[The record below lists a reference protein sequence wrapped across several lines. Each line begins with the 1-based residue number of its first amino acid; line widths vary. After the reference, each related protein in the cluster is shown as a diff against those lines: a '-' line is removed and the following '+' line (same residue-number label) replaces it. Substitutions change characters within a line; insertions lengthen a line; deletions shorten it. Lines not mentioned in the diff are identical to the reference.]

1 MGKNTS
7 AREFTDGIEIMPI
20 KIPDD
25 LPAASTLESENVFVM
40 TEKRALTQ
48 DIRPLDILI
57 MNLMPTKVETETQI
71 LRLLSN
77 SPLQVNINL
86 LRAATHESKNI
97 SQEYLDRFY
106 IRFDDIKDRT
116 FDGLII
122 TGAPV
127 EGIPF
132 EEVDYWD
139 ELCEIMDWSVDHV
152 VSTLFICWGA
162 QAGLYHLY
170 DIPKYPLEKKLSG
183 IFPVKVMSEGEL
195 LFSGFDDE
203 YLMPHS
209 RNTEICPKD
218 IIRNPHLHIVGY
230 SPETGVSVVLSE
242 SRQVFV
248 TGHMEYDR
256 ETLGYEYERDLERGL
271 NPKIPENYFPDDDP
285 RNDPI
290 MRWRGHATLFMSNW
304 LNYYVYQVTP
314 YDITQIGMDKK

>member
-1 MGKNTS
+1 
-7 AREFTDGIEIMPI
+7 MPI

-40 TEKRALTQ
+40 TEKRAITQ

-57 MNLMPTKVETETQI
+57 LNLMPTKVETETQI

-77 SPLQVNINL
+77 SPIQVNISL
-86 LRAATHESKNI
+86 LKASTHESKNTPK
-97 SQEYLDRFY
+97 EYLDRFY
-106 IRFDDIKDRT
+106 IEFDDVKHRK
-116 FDGLII
+116 FDGMII

-127 EGIPF
+127 ENISF

-139 ELCEIMDWSVDHV
+139 ELKEIMDWTVDNV

-162 QAGLYHLY
+162 QAGLYHFY
-170 DIPKYPLEKKLSG
+170 GIPKYPLEEKLSG
-183 IFPVKVMSEGEL
+183 IFPIKVMSEGEL

-209 RNTEICPKD
+209 RWTEVRAED
-218 IIRNPHLHIVGY
+218 ILKNPRLHISAA
-230 SPETGVSVVLSE
+230 SPESGISVVVSE
-242 SRQVFV
+242 NSQIFV

-256 ETLGYEYERDLERGL
+256 ETLAHEYERDLNRGID
-271 NPKIPENYFPDDDP
+271 PKVPTNYFPDDDP

-290 MRWRGHATLFMSNW
+290 MRWRGHATLFMTNW

-314 YDITQIGMDKK
+314 YDITQIGSGKE

>member
-1 MGKNTS
+1 
-7 AREFTDGIEIMPI
+7 MPI

-40 TEKRALTQ
+40 TEKRAITQ

-57 MNLMPTKVETETQI
+57 LNLMPTKVETETQI

-77 SPLQVNINL
+77 SPIQVNISL
-86 LRAATHESKNI
+86 LKASTHESKNTPK
-97 SQEYLDRFY
+97 EYLDRFY
-106 IRFDDIKDRT
+106 IEFDDVKHRK
-116 FDGLII
+116 FDGMII

-127 EGIPF
+127 ENISF

-139 ELCEIMDWSVDHV
+139 ELKEIMDWTVDNV

-162 QAGLYHLY
+162 QAGLYHFY
-170 DIPKYPLEKKLSG
+170 GIPKYPLEEKLSG
-183 IFPVKVMSEGEL
+183 IFPIKVMSEGEL

-209 RNTEICPKD
+209 RWTEVRAED
-218 IIRNPHLHIVGY
+218 ILKNPRLHISAA
-230 SPETGVSVVLSE
+230 SPESGISVVVSE
-242 SRQVFV
+242 NSQIFV

-256 ETLGYEYERDLERGL
+256 ETLAYEYERDLNRGID
-271 NPKIPENYFPDDDP
+271 PKVPTNYFPDDDP

-290 MRWRGHATLFMSNW
+290 MRWRGHATLFMTNW

-314 YDITQIGMDKK
+314 YDITQIGSGKE

>member
-1 MGKNTS
+1 
-7 AREFTDGIEIMPI
+7 MPI

-97 SQEYLDRFY
+97 SKEYLDRFY
-106 IRFDDIKDRT
+106 ISFDDIKERT

-139 ELCEIMDWSVDHV
+139 ELCEVMDWSVDHV

-170 DIPKYPLEKKLSG
+170 DIPKYQLESKLSG
-183 IFPVKVMSEGEL
+183 IFPVKVMSEGEQ

-209 RNTEICPKD
+209 RNTEVRPDD
-218 IIRNPHLHIVGY
+218 IIKNPHLHIVGY
-230 SPETGVSVVLSE
+230 SPASGVSVVLSE

-256 ETLGYEYERDLERGL
+256 ETLDYEYERDLERGL
-271 NPKIPENYFPDDDP
+271 NPKIPENYYPDDDP
-285 RNDPI
+285 RNDPV

-314 YDITQIGMDKK
+314 YDITQIGADKK

>member
-1 MGKNTS
+1 
-7 AREFTDGIEIMPI
+7 MPI

-48 DIRPLDILI
+48 DIRPLDILV

-97 SQEYLDRFY
+97 SKEYLDRFY
-106 IRFDDIKDRT
+106 ISFDDIKDRT

-139 ELCEIMDWSVDHV
+139 ELCEIMDWSIDHV

-170 DIPKYPLEKKLSG
+170 DIPKYPLDEKLSG

-209 RNTEICPKD
+209 RNTEIRHTD
-218 IIRNPHLHIVGY
+218 IIKNPHLHTIGY
-230 SPETGVSVVLSE
+230 SPEVGVSVVLSE

-256 ETLGYEYERDLERGL
+256 ETLAYEYERDLERGL
-271 NPKIPENYFPDDDP
+271 NPNVPENYFPDDDP

-314 YDITQIGMDKK
+314 YDITQIGANKK

>member
-1 MGKNTS
+1 
-7 AREFTDGIEIMPI
+7 MPI

-40 TEKRALTQ
+40 TEKRAITQ

-57 MNLMPTKVETETQI
+57 LNLMPTKVETETQI

-77 SPLQVNINL
+77 SPLQVNISL
-86 LRAATHESKNI
+86 LKASTHESKNTPK
-97 SQEYLDRFY
+97 EYLDRFY
-106 IRFDDIKDRT
+106 IEFDDVKHRK
-116 FDGLII
+116 FDGMII

-127 EGIPF
+127 ENISF

-139 ELCEIMDWSVDHV
+139 ELKEIMDWTVDNV

-162 QAGLYHLY
+162 QAGLYHFY
-170 DIPKYPLEKKLSG
+170 GVPKYPLEEKLSG

-209 RNTEICPKD
+209 RWTEVRAED
-218 IIRNPHLHIVGY
+218 ILKNPRLHISAA
-230 SPETGVSVVLSE
+230 SPESGISVVVSE
-242 SRQVFV
+242 NSQIFV

-256 ETLGYEYERDLERGL
+256 ETLAYEYERDLNRGMD
-271 NPKIPENYFPDDDP
+271 PKIPTNYFPDDDP

-290 MRWRGHATLFMSNW
+290 MKWRGHATLFMTNW

-314 YDITQIGMDKK
+314 YDITQIGSGKE

>member
-1 MGKNTS
+1 
-7 AREFTDGIEIMPI
+7 MPI

-40 TEKRALTQ
+40 TERRAITQ

-57 MNLMPTKVETETQI
+57 LNLMPTKVETETQI

-77 SPLQVNINL
+77 SPLQVNISL
-86 LRAATHESKNI
+86 LKASTHESKNTPK
-97 SQEYLDRFY
+97 EYLDRFY
-106 IRFDDIKDRT
+106 ITFDDVKHRK
-116 FDGLII
+116 FDGMII

-127 EGIPF
+127 ESISF

-139 ELCEIMDWSVDHV
+139 ELKEIMDWTVDNV

-162 QAGLYHLY
+162 QAGLYHFY
-170 DIPKYPLEKKLSG
+170 EIPKCPLEEKLSG

-209 RNTEICPKD
+209 RWTEVRAED
-218 IIRNPHLHIVGY
+218 IVKNPHLHI
-230 SPETGVSVVLSE
+230 SAAAPDSGVSVVVSE
-242 SRQVFV
+242 NGQIFV

-256 ETLGYEYERDLERGL
+256 ETLSYEYERDLNRGL
-271 NPKIPENYFPDDDP
+271 NPKIPVNYFPDDDP

-290 MRWRGHATLFMSNW
+290 MRWRGHATLFMTNW

-314 YDITQIGMDKK
+314 YDITQIGTDKK

>member
-1 MGKNTS
+1 
-7 AREFTDGIEIMPI
+7 MPI

-40 TEKRALTQ
+40 TERRAITQ

-57 MNLMPTKVETETQI
+57 LNLMPTKVETETQI

-77 SPLQVNINL
+77 SPLQVNISL
-86 LRAATHESKNI
+86 LKASTHESKNTPKK
-97 SQEYLDRFY
+97 YLDRFY
-106 IRFDDIKDRT
+106 ITFDDVKHRK
-116 FDGLII
+116 FDGMII

-127 EGIPF
+127 ESISF

-139 ELCEIMDWSVDHV
+139 ELKEIMDWTVDNV

-162 QAGLYHLY
+162 QAGLYHFY
-170 DIPKYPLEKKLSG
+170 EIPKCPLEEKLSG

-209 RNTEICPKD
+209 RWTEVRAED
-218 IIRNPHLHIVGY
+218 IVKNPHLHI
-230 SPETGVSVVLSE
+230 SAAAPDSGVSVVVSE
-242 SRQVFV
+242 NGQIFV

-256 ETLGYEYERDLERGL
+256 ETLSYEYERDLNRGL
-271 NPKIPENYFPDDDP
+271 NPKIPVNYFPDDDP

-290 MRWRGHATLFMSNW
+290 MRWRGHATLFMTNW

-314 YDITQIGMDKK
+314 YDITQIGTDKK